1 MTTINLEQI
10 KYSWKNTWANNTA
23 YVVRDTIYGS
33 PHSYVC
39 ITAHTSHA
47 SDASLVT
54 SDSAYWSILTGGD
67 EGATFGG
74 DLTGTASNAQ
84 IAAGAVGATEIATD
98 AVTANEIVAGAV
110 GTTEIATNAVTVNEL
125 ATTLDLSSKT
135 ITFSEATVTDHV
147 QAVDINAME
156 DELAVIAFNIAGA
169 GAFTKY
175 HLVDQNVDIFVD
187 GSGIDDT
194 ASTNEVFTE
203 SGINN
208 STKLMLHMDGFD
220 DGVTFADSSSSKHV
234 FTRKLSGSAGG
245 DTKTK
250 QAEKKFGNAS
260 CRFNENGMQDYIHA
274 PISTDF
280 LFDAS
285 EDFTIEAWV
294 KFVVTGNYQG
304 IISCKSA
311 GSGSA
316 YHGWSMRTDA
326 GGLLSFNYWLGGSNQ
341 WAVNSTTSVTDGSWH
356 HCAVVRNS
364 NTIRVFVDGVQEA
377 THTFAD
383 EIQGSQGAS
392 AGLILGTDYVDNI
405 GSGSINAYV
414 DEVRLIKGIAKY
426 TGTFTPQTAAYRSSG
441 YYSGLT
447 NDMTLISEAST
458 ANAVP
463 IKGDIMLT
471 YTNNTGTATINTD
484 IKAYISRDDGTTWTL
499 ATLESIITT
508 GGNILISAHDVDIS
522 SQPSGTAMRYKI
534 ETLSQGGTI
543 DVRIQAVSLGWS
555 Q

>member
-74 DLTGTASNAQ
+74 DISGKVSTAQ
-84 IAAGAVGATEIATD
+84 IVAGTVGTTEIATD

-110 GTTEIATNAVTVNEL
+110 GTTEIATNAVTSSKL
-125 ATTLDLSSKT
+125 ATVLDLSSKT
-135 ITFSEATVTDHV
+135 VILPESTVTAHA

-156 DELAVIAFNIAGA
+156 DELAIIAFNIAGA
-169 GAFTKY
+169 GAYTKY
-175 HLVDQNVDIFVD
+175 HLFDQNIDIFVD
-187 GSGIDDT
+187 SSGIDDT

-203 SGINN
+203 SGVNAN
-208 STKLMLHMDGFD
+208 TKLMLHMDGFD
-220 DGVTFADSSSSKHV
+220 NGTTFPDSSSTKHV
-234 FTRKLSGSAGG
+234 FTRKLSGGAGG
-245 DTKTK
+245 DSTTK
-250 QAEKKFGNAS
+250 QAEKKFGTAS
-260 CRFNENGMQDYIHA
+260 ARFQENGQNDYIHSPLHA
-274 PISTDF
+274 DF
-280 LFDAS
+280 VFAAS
-285 EDFTIEAWV
+285 EDFTIEFWV
-294 KFVVTGNYQG
+294 KFAVTGSSYQG
-304 IISCKSA
+304 IVACKN
-311 GSGSA
+311 GLGDA
-316 YHGWSMRTDA
+316 YHGWSMRTEA
-326 GGLLSFNYWLGGSNQ
+326 GNVLSFNYWLGGSNQ
-341 WAVNSTTSVTDGSWH
+341 WAVNGTTDITNGNWH
-356 HCAVVRNS
+356 HCAVTREGS
-364 NTIRVFVDGVQEA
+364 TIKVFTNGTQEA

-383 EIQGSQGAS
+383 EIKGSQGAS
-392 AGLILGTDYVDNI
+392 AGLTIGTDYVDHS
-405 GSGSINAYV
+405 GGGSIKAYV
-414 DEVRLIKGIAKY
+414 DEVRITKGIAKY
-426 TGTFTPQTAAYRSSG
+426 TGTFTPQTAAFRSSG

-458 ANAVP
+458 ASAVP
-463 IKGDIMLT
+463 TKGDIMLT

-499 ATLESIITT
+499 ATLTSIITT

-522 SQPSGTAMRYKI
+522 SQPSNTAMRYKI
-534 ETLSQGGTI
+534 ETLSQSGTI

>member
-74 DLTGTASNAQ
+74 DISGKVSTAQ
-84 IAAGAVGATEIATD
+84 IVAGTIGTTEIATD
-98 AVTANEIVAGAV
+98 AVTANEIVAGSV
-110 GTTEIATNAVTVNEL
+110 GTTKIATNAVTVNEL

-135 ITFSEATVTDHV
+135 ITFSEATVTAHA

-234 FTRKLSGSAGG
+234 FTRKIMDGVGG

-260 CRFNENGMQDYIHA
+260 CRFNENGM
-274 PISTDF
+274 
-280 LFDAS
+280 
-285 EDFTIEAWV
+285 
-294 KFVVTGNYQG
+294 
-304 IISCKSA
+304 
-311 GSGSA
+311 
-316 YHGWSMRTDA
+316 
-326 GGLLSFNYWLGGSNQ
+326 
-341 WAVNSTTSVTDGSWH
+341 
-356 HCAVVRNS
+356 
-364 NTIRVFVDGVQEA
+364 
-377 THTFAD
+377 
-383 EIQGSQGAS
+383 
-392 AGLILGTDYVDNI
+392 
-405 GSGSINAYV
+405 
-414 DEVRLIKGIAKY
+414 
-426 TGTFTPQTAAYRSSG
+426 
-441 YYSGLT
+441 
-447 NDMTLISEAST
+447 
-458 ANAVP
+458 
-463 IKGDIMLT
+463 
-471 YTNNTGTATINTD
+471 
-484 IKAYISRDDGTTWTL
+484 
-499 ATLESIITT
+499 
-508 GGNILISAHDVDIS
+508 
-522 SQPSGTAMRYKI
+522 
-534 ETLSQGGTI
+534 
-543 DVRIQAVSLGWS
+543 
-555 Q
+555 